1 MRRAYT
7 GIGRLAQG
15 RPTGG
20 GPGAAA
26 QWGGQWG
33 DQWGDQWGRAGGP
46 SGGLLAPV
54 LGVTEEAAC
63 ETIIPPAFLITG
75 SHGLPYR
82 AASIAARSSGPG
94 SSALTQT
101 ILAALLPVVFVVA
114 LGLLAAHWHIVE
126 KSSAPAF
133 AEFIVRFAL
142 PIALFG
148 GVLNISPA
156 QIENGPYL
164 IAMVVG
170 LMIPYLIAF
179 AVGRFVLHH
188 DLAESALQGLTS
200 AFPSMAYSGL
210 PVLEAVVGP
219 DGILAVVI
227 GNLVTSLIMI
237 PLTLVLVHL
246 DQGGSK
252 QGSIAAQAGR
262 SIVDS
267 VQQPVVWLPI
277 AGAVL
282 ALLGVHLPHVL
293 DLSLDLIGKSAA
305 GVALF
310 TLGLMLYGQRLRI
323 DFDIALN
330 AFLKNIGQP
339 LAMLVLVLLLGIRG
353 AAAQELFLTGAIPT
367 ATAASM
373 LALRYRSYADE
384 AAASTLISTVGCV
397 VTITLAIIVAA
408 KLG

>member
-1 MRRAYT
+1 
-7 GIGRLAQG
+7 
-15 RPTGG
+15 
-20 GPGAAA
+20 
-26 QWGGQWG
+26 
-33 DQWGDQWGRAGGP
+33 
-46 SGGLLAPV
+46 
-54 LGVTEEAAC
+54 
-63 ETIIPPAFLITG
+63 
-75 SHGLPYR
+75 
-82 AASIAARSSGPG
+82 
-94 SSALTQT
+94 LTAT

-114 LGLLAAHWHIVE
+114 LGLLAAHWRIVE
-126 KSSAPAF
+126 KTSAPAF

-148 GVLNISPA
+148 GVLKISPR
-156 QIENGPYL
+156 QIENGPY
-164 IAMVVG
+164 IVAMVVG
-170 LMIPYLIAF
+170 LMVPYVIAF
-179 AVGRFVLHH
+179 AVGRFVLRH
-188 DLAESALQGLTS
+188 DLADSALQGLTS

-219 DGILAVVI
+219 SGILAVVV

-246 DQGGSK
+246 GQGGSR
-252 QGSIAAQAGR
+252 QGNIAAQAGK

-267 VQQPVVWLPI
+267 VRQPVVWLPI
-277 AGAVL
+277 AGAAL
-282 ALLGVHLPHVL
+282 ALAGVRLPEVF

-339 LAMLVLVLLLGIRG
+339 AAMLVLVFALGIHG
-353 AAAQELFLTGAIPT
+353 AAAKELFLTGAIPT

-373 LALRYRSYADE
+373 LALRYRAYTDE
-384 AAASTLISTVGCV
+384 AAASTLISTVACV
-397 VTITLAIIVAA
+397 VTITIAIIVAGQ
-408 KLG
+408 LG